1 MKGQTGFTADCC
13 WVRGDGWTPAQPCQ
27 GLCLPFHRATE
38 LGCAPGPPAVV
49 SPKAQPGHLPGAAGT
64 WRHPLHSQPSPQP
77 VPAATASAASLLPE
91 ERQKNSLQN
100 IFREPLQVIPSPPP
114 AGPACLITLH
124 DSVLNSSQAPRH
136 TTPPDIYMKGVVLDA
151 SHPISKI

>member
-1 MKGQTGFTADCC
+1 MGGPLPSPARACVCPSTGPHSLAVPQGHLLWSHPKLSQDTFQEMQ
-13 WVRGDGWTPAQPCQ
+13 VLGDTLCTLSLHPS
-27 GLCLPFHRATE
+27 LCL
-38 LGCAPGPPAVV
+38 
-49 SPKAQPGHLPGAAGT
+49 QPLPL
-64 WRHPLHSQPSPQP
+64 R
-77 VPAATASAASLLPE
+77 LLCF
-91 ERQKNSLQN
+91 QKRGKKTSLQN